1 MISDILMDPWDTRWA
16 EIARTTVSSLREDQG
31 AGIVSVYN
39 WCEATLN
46 DLIASEVRVSTDEGN
61 VYRVRIAYIFE
72 KAMSVEYKDAT
83 AIACEDNYY
92 HSMEKKEGTV
102 NE

>member
-1 MISDILMDPWDTRWA
+1 MTLLKRKTEHTKKTAPKSRKDVRNRVLVGKSL
-16 EIARTTVSSLREDQG
+16 EIQD
-31 AGIVSVYN
+31 
-39 WCEATLN
+39 
-46 DLIASEVRVSTDEGN
+46 
-61 VYRVRIAYIFE
+61 IFE
-72 KAMSVEYKDAT
+72 KAMEVEYKDAT